1 MKKLLF
7 AIVFCGAIM
16 LSSCIDEKYDLSN
29 IDSDDITIGG
39 DESEF
44 FMPLAT
50 INYAANSIKTNTRGG
65 TINDLFEEINKWLP
79 STLPGNESYVD
90 LQRME
95 EKEYKTEILNSLYD
109 EILVNEKKRT
119 DVCEYVL
126 ENHKNELVSRLRT
139 SENAVVANGAILIM
153 ATSVNEGVE
162 ILSRLII
169 SYPQDVRTIFNSLSD
184 YDLIDYRIE
193 DIYIEIPALDI
204 SDDVV
209 QMLSGNLDPE
219 SVGDP
224 VNALYIFGSIYS
236 ELPLMLQINP
246 YIENTGISLGD
257 ISLDEKK
264 RTEFEDIRVN
274 SGDLQVVVDGA
285 NLIIPVTLQ
294 RYYPNSDFNEDSEIE
309 ISISLHKTGGLTL

>member
-1 MKKLLF
+1 M
-7 AIVFCGAIM
+7 M

-50 INYAANSIKTNTRGG
+50 INYAANSIKTNSRGG

-95 EKEYKTEILNSLYD
+95 EKEYKAEILNSLYD
-109 EILVNEKKRT
+109 EILANEKKRT

-162 ILSRLII
+162 ILSGLII

>member
-7 AIVFCGAIM
+7 AIVFCGAMM

-50 INYAANSIKTNTRGG
+50 INYAANSIKTNSRGG

-95 EKEYKTEILNSLYD
+95 EKEYKAEILNSLYD
-109 EILVNEKKRT
+109 EILANEKKRT

-162 ILSRLII
+162 ILSGLII

>member
-95 EKEYKTEILNSLYD
+95 EKEYKAEILNSLYD